1 VAQLRCSACG
11 GTVSATE
18 VVCHTCGEILV
29 GEGATV
35 TTDQPVASEP
45 EQPAPAEPAEAP
57 APGTHPCPRCHH
69 PVDASA
75 TICPSC
81 MGSLS
86 ATAAA
91 APYAT
96 RREESTGRLLLRIG
110 SGDVTV
116 PRGQTMPLGR
126 DAGRSPVARTL
137 EPYDN
142 VSRLHATVGMDAD
155 GSAWIRDERSTNGTY
170 VDGRR
175 LRPGEATP
183 LTAGS
188 AVRLAADV
196 PIEVRVL
203 DEGSTG

>member
-1 VAQLRCSACG
+1 MAQLRCSACG

-35 TTDQPVASEP
+35 TT
-45 EQPAPAEPAEAP
+45 EQPAGPASERSAAAEPADAP
-57 APGTHPCPRCHH
+57 APGTRACPRCQH
-69 PVDASA
+69 PVDATA

-81 MGSLS
+81 MGSVTT
-86 ATAAA
+86 TAPGA
-91 APYAT
+91 YAT
-96 RREESTGRLLLRIG
+96 RREGSTGRLLLRIG

-116 PRGQTMPLGR
+116 PYGQMVPLGR
-126 DAGRSPVARTL
+126 DAAQSPVAATL
-137 EPYDN
+137 APYDN

-203 DEGSTG
+203 DEGSTE

>member
-1 VAQLRCSACG
+1 MAQLKCSACG
-11 GTVSATE
+11 ATVSATE

-29 GEGATV
+29 GVGATV
-35 TTDQPVASEP
+35 ADEPAPPASPMQPVDV
-45 EQPAPAEPAEAP
+45 PAPESRA
-57 APGTHPCPRCHH
+57 CPRCGQ
-69 PVDASA
+69 PVDATA
-75 TICPSC
+75 TMCPSC
-81 MGSLS
+81 LGTMPSPG
-86 ATAAA
+86 
-91 APYAT
+91 PGGPAT
-96 RREESTGRLLLRIG
+96 RREGTAGRLLLRIG

-116 PRGQTMPLGR
+116 PPGQTMPLGR
-126 DAGRSPVARTL
+126 DAAQSPVAATL
-137 EPYDN
+137 TPYDN

-175 LRPGEATP
+175 LRPGETTP
-183 LTAGS
+183 LTAVS